1 MFFYYTRYHLEQL
14 IVTKA
19 EVIDGQQRDAKVI
32 SGERVVSD
40 ARELKDGNNIYY

>member
-1 MFFYYTRYHLEQL
+1 VARE
-14 IVTKA
+14 

-40 ARELKDGNNIYY
+40 AMELKDGNNIYY